1 MSSLDMLKKNAGKD
15 AQIKKVDPNA
25 EKDELNKLI

>member
-1 MSSLDMLKKNAGKD
+1 MLKKNAGKD